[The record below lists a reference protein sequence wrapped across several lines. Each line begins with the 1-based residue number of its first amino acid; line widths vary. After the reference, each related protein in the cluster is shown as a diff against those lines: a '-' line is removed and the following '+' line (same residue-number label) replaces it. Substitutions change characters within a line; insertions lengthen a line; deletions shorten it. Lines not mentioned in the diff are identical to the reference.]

1 MVIINKEKEVCKG
14 LWTRVQGQ
22 ERSILDYVLTN
33 SKLLS
38 TVTEMI
44 VDENKQYSAF
54 KLEKSRKTYSD
65 HNAILLKLNLV
76 TAIEKQKKNR
86 IITKCGYKK
95 YRNKL
100 TQKQISGILK
110 QNTIQVSYDK
120 WSEEVQNN
128 IKEVEKI
135 CRQNPRKDIMQL
147 KRQRKKLRAQYQN
160 TENIYEKTV
169 IIERIKL
176 IKEHIT
182 DKMKENRS
190 RRIIKVAQQIKS
202 NVDNGGKIWEVKR
215 KVQRKNQTPHTIKDE
230 KSNRMESSSQIS
242 EECKKY
248 YENLLKTRQSE
259 TAEETQI
266 QCKVEKE
273 FQQITNSQGDKN
285 YRNHNKEKN

>member
-1 MVIINKEKEVCKG
+1 M
-14 LWTRVQGQ
+14 QGQ

-44 VDENKQYSAF
+44 VNENKQYSAF

-95 YRNKL
+95 YRKKL
-100 TQKQISGILK
+100 TQTQISGILK
-110 QNTIQVSYDK
+110 KDTIQESYDQ

-135 CRQNPRKDIMQL
+135 CRQNPRKYIMQL

-160 TENIYEKTV
+160 TENMYEKTV
-169 IIERIKL
+169 TIQTIKF
-176 IKEHIT
+176 IKEHLA
-182 DKMKENRS
+182 DKMKESRS

-215 KVQRKNQTPHTIKDE
+215 KVQRKNQTPHTIKDD
-230 KSNRMESSSQIS
+230 KNNKIESSSQIL
-242 EECKKY
+242 EEYKKY
-248 YENLLKTRQSE
+248 ENIMKTRQSE
-259 TAEETQI
+259 TAEETQL
-266 QCKVEKE
+266 QFKVEKE
-273 FQQITNSQGDKN
+273 FQQITN
-285 YRNHNKEKN
+285 R